1 MSLFRYVLLSLL
13 ISSQVSA
20 KPLRFVTF
28 TIPLM
33 VENRDKG
40 LFIELTKEIAKR
52 NNLDVSIDLM
62 PPAKS
67 FLAFSGGQ
75 AEALFPALEG
85 DTPKNGARSVAF
97 YEKVDFV
104 FYREGHPFYTVKD
117 LSGKKVGLTFRYR
130 YAHEILDNK
139 KIHFEYADDDVT
151 NMKKLSRGEL
161 DAFIAE
167 ERSGIKALQVSGAKN
182 IQYKNSQP
190 ISREAVFYAFQ
201 DSEEGRSLA
210 QRFSKTIAKLK
221 SEGLFDQIMV
231 NHPKTK
237 ILE

>member
-1 MSLFRYVLLSLL
+1 MSLFRYVLLLL
-13 ISSQVSA
+13 VISSQVYA

-40 LFIELTKEIAKR
+40 LVVELTKEIARR
-52 NNLDVSIDLM
+52 NNIEVTIDLM

-75 AEALFPALEG
+75 AEALFPALDG

-104 FYREGHPFYTVKD
+104 FYREGHPFSTMKD

-130 YAHEILDNK
+130 YARDLLDNK
-139 KIHFEYADDDVT
+139 KIHFEYSDDDVT
-151 NMKKLSRGEL
+151 NMKKLSAGEL
-161 DAFIAE
+161 DAFVVE
-167 ERSGIKALQVSGAKN
+167 ERSGLKAVQLSGAKN
-182 IQYKNSQP
+182 IQYKASQP
-190 ISREAVFYAFQ
+190 ISKQEVFYAFQ
-201 DSEEGRSLA
+201 DSEEGRNLA

-221 SEGLFDQIMV
+221 SEGVFDQIMI